1 MCRPWLYIVD
11 VKYVELQQ
19 TGIPLHTRGMY
30 RNRKKEI
37 RDLPVIYAHGR
48 KPDMYILTNH
58 GIKKVKKYIADVTHE
73 IEEASKI
80 PGVVINID
88 KERVSTVAKIERELN
103 RFVRSKKGNEI
114 VDMVLTDGKWRSQ
127 DMLMLECNKD
137 FVAIDSGHETYGIDD
152 FIAWVCDEKSNMA
165 DGEYLVT
172 LKFIGEIVD
181 SIVDI
186 ANQSGVFDE
195 FVFNTEFANLLYT
208 EMNRKGEVKINGD
221 AFVSEDKKCRINIQ
235 YDDDRENKEF
245 NITLVKVLPNG
256 KIQFSGTIFP
266 GEAMAS

>member
-1 MCRPWLYIVD
+1 VD
-11 VKYVELQQ
+11 VKYVALQQ
-19 TGIPLHTRGMY
+19 TGIPLIRGGMY
-30 RNRKKEI
+30 RNI
-37 RDLPVIYAHGR
+37 IYVHEG
-48 KPDMYILTNH
+48 KPSMYILTNH
-58 GIKKVKKYIADVTHE
+58 GIKKAKRYIDDVAHE

-88 KERVSTVAKIERELN
+88 KECVTTVAKIERELN
-103 RFVRSKKGNEI
+103 RFVRKKGNENL
-114 VDMVLTDGKWRSQ
+114 DMALTDGVWRSQ
-127 DMLMLECNKD
+127 NMLMLEYNKD
-137 FVAIDSGHETYGIDD
+137 FVALDGEHEIYGIDD
-152 FIAWVCDEKSNMA
+152 FIAWVCNEKSNMA

-172 LKFIGEIVD
+172 LKFISEIVD

-186 ANQSGVFDE
+186 VNQSGVFDE
-195 FVFNTEFANLLYT
+195 FVFNTKFAELLYT

-235 YDDDRENKEF
+235 YSDDRENKEF
-245 NITLVKVLPNG
+245 NITLVNVLPNG

>member
-1 MCRPWLYIVD
+1 
-11 VKYVELQQ
+11 
-19 TGIPLHTRGMY
+19 
-30 RNRKKEI
+30 
-37 RDLPVIYAHGR
+37 
-48 KPDMYILTNH
+48 MYILTNH

-103 RFVRSKKGNEI
+103 RFVKSKKGNEI

>member
-1 MCRPWLYIVD
+1 
-11 VKYVELQQ
+11 
-19 TGIPLHTRGMY
+19 
-30 RNRKKEI
+30 
-37 RDLPVIYAHGR
+37 
-48 KPDMYILTNH
+48 MYILTNY
-58 GIKKVKKYIADVTHE
+58 GIKKAKRYIDDVAHE
-73 IEEASKI
+73 IEEVSKI

-88 KERVSTVAKIERELN
+88 KECVTTVAKIERELN
-103 RFVRSKKGNEI
+103 RFVKEKGNARL
-114 VDMVLTDGKWRSQ
+114 DMTLTDGVWRSQ
-127 DMLMLECNKD
+127 NMLMLEYNKD
-137 FVAIDSGHETYGIDD
+137 FVALDNGHEIYGIDD
-152 FIAWVCDEKSNMA
+152 FIAWVCNEKSNMA
-165 DGEYLVT
+165 DGEYIVT

-186 ANQSGVFDE
+186 VNQSGVFDE

-208 EMNRKGEVKINGD
+208 EMNRRGEVKINGD

-235 YDDDRENKEF
+235 YDDDREDKEF

>member
-1 MCRPWLYIVD
+1 
-11 VKYVELQQ
+11 
-19 TGIPLHTRGMY
+19 
-30 RNRKKEI
+30 
-37 RDLPVIYAHGR
+37 
-48 KPDMYILTNH
+48 MYILTNY
-58 GIKKVKKYIADVTHE
+58 GIKKAKRYIDDVAHE
-73 IEEASKI
+73 IEEVSKI

-88 KERVSTVAKIERELN
+88 KECVTTVAKIERVLN
-103 RFVRSKKGNEI
+103 RFVKEKGNARL
-114 VDMVLTDGKWRSQ
+114 DMTLTDGVWRSQ
-127 DMLMLECNKD
+127 NMLMLEYNKD
-137 FVAIDSGHETYGIDD
+137 FVALDNGHEIYGIDD
-152 FIAWVCDEKSNMA
+152 FIAWVCNEKSNMA
-165 DGEYLVT
+165 DGEYIVT

-186 ANQSGVFDE
+186 VNQSGVFDE

-208 EMNRKGEVKINGD
+208 EMNRRGEVKINGD

-235 YDDDRENKEF
+235 YDDDREDKEF

>member
-1 MCRPWLYIVD
+1 
-11 VKYVELQQ
+11 
-19 TGIPLHTRGMY
+19 
-30 RNRKKEI
+30 
-37 RDLPVIYAHGR
+37 
-48 KPDMYILTNH
+48 MYILTNH
-58 GIKKVKKYIADVTHE
+58 GIKKAKRYIDDVAHE
-73 IEEASKI
+73 IEEVSKI

-88 KERVSTVAKIERELN
+88 KECVTTVAKIERELN
-103 RFVRSKKGNEI
+103 RFVKEKGNANL
-114 VDMVLTDGKWRSQ
+114 DMTLTDGVWRSQ
-127 DMLMLECNKD
+127 NMLMLEYNKD
-137 FVAIDSGHETYGIDD
+137 FVALDGEHEIYGIDD
-152 FIAWVCDEKSNMA
+152 FIAWVCNEKSNMA

-172 LKFIGEIVD
+172 LKFISEIVD

-186 ANQSGVFDE
+186 VNQSGVFDE
-195 FVFNTEFANLLYT
+195 FVFNTEFAELLYT

-221 AFVSEDKKCRINIQ
+221 AFISEDKKCRINIQ

>member
-11 VKYVELQQ
+11 VKYVALQQ

-88 KERVSTVAKIERELN
+88 KERVATVAKIERELN

>member
-1 MCRPWLYIVD
+1 
-11 VKYVELQQ
+11 
-19 TGIPLHTRGMY
+19 
-30 RNRKKEI
+30 
-37 RDLPVIYAHGR
+37 
-48 KPDMYILTNH
+48 MYILTNY
-58 GIKKVKKYIADVTHE
+58 GIKKAKRYIDDVAHE
-73 IEEASKI
+73 IEEVSKI

-88 KERVSTVAKIERELN
+88 KECVTTVAKIERELN
-103 RFVRSKKGNEI
+103 RFVKEKGN
-114 VDMVLTDGKWRSQ
+114 VRLDMTLTDGVWRSQ
-127 DMLMLECNKD
+127 NMLMLEYNKD
-137 FVAIDSGHETYGIDD
+137 FVALDNGHEIYGIDD
-152 FIAWVCDEKSNMA
+152 FIAWVCNEKSNMA
-165 DGEYLVT
+165 DGEYIVT

-186 ANQSGVFDE
+186 VNQSGVFDE

-208 EMNRKGEVKINGD
+208 EMNRRGEVKINGD

-235 YDDDRENKEF
+235 YDDDREDKEF

>member
-1 MCRPWLYIVD
+1 
-11 VKYVELQQ
+11 
-19 TGIPLHTRGMY
+19 
-30 RNRKKEI
+30 
-37 RDLPVIYAHGR
+37 
-48 KPDMYILTNH
+48 
-58 GIKKVKKYIADVTHE
+58 
-73 IEEASKI
+73 
-80 PGVVINID
+80 
-88 KERVSTVAKIERELN
+88 
-103 RFVRSKKGNEI
+103 
-114 VDMVLTDGKWRSQ
+114 
-127 DMLMLECNKD
+127 
-137 FVAIDSGHETYGIDD
+137 
-152 FIAWVCDEKSNMA
+152 MA